1 MSDFGPLT
9 RQPSLAT
16 RVSDELQ
23 EAIASGRFRAGERL
37 PSERDMSERFGV
49 SRTVIREAI
58 RTLYAKGVLE
68 VSEGRGTQ
76 IATVSASR
84 VTEALEVYLR
94 GAQSQDLLRPEHIAE
109 VRETLETRLVELAC
123 SRATDDDIAAIT
135 AAHERMAAARDP
147 ETAATHDA
155 EFHRLLARST
165 HNALMLTLIES
176 INATMKA
183 IRSTSLS
190 VEGRLPVALDEH
202 AAILDAVRARDAEAA
217 RRAMRHHLDGSE
229 RFYDAGAEA
238 SS

>member
-23 EAIASGRFRAGERL
+23 EAIAAGRFRAGERL
-37 PSERDMSERFGV
+37 PSEREMSERFGV

-76 IATVSASR
+76 IATVSARR

-123 SRATDDDIAAIT
+123 ARATDDDLAAIT

-190 VEGRLPVALDEH
+190 IEGRLPVALAEH
-202 AAILDAVRARDAEAA
+202 AAILDAVRARDPEAA
-217 RRAMRHHLDGSE
+217 RRAMSHHLDGSE